1 MKGIKSFLFSS
12 FSHFRKIRGD
22 AYWTKWKEIE
32 LGEYTGLKVLSSTV
46 DKILSW
52 EYDLKYF
59 NVLTEK
65 VAPYQNLA
73 LYPGLPNWCHCGR
86 IDLE

>member
-32 LGEYTGLKVLSSTV
+32 LGENTT
-46 DKILSW
+46 
-52 EYDLKYF
+52 
-59 NVLTEK
+59 
-65 VAPYQNLA
+65 
-73 LYPGLPNWCHCGR
+73 
-86 IDLE
+86 